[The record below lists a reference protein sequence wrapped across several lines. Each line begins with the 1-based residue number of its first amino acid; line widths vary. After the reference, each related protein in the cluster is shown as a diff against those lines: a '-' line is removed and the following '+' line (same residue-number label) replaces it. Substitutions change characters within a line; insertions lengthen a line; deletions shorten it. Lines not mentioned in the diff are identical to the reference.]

1 MSKHIFYEE
10 SGQFKAALIVQQNE
24 ATYLVD
30 TLHGKRSKVKAGH
43 VFLTFDGDPAAFLQ
57 AAAAAADEIDTDLL
71 WEVCGSDEF
80 SGEDAAREYFGAAPQ
95 AAEYAGTL
103 MALYAAPVYFHKK
116 SKGVFKAA
124 PAETLRQALQAL
136 ARKKQQDAQLDAWVA
151 EMAAGRLPEAVAA
164 DLRSIL
170 HMPDKQSLT
179 YKAFAKAA
187 EAHKHGLLAWA
198 QHLGGVTSLPQ
209 YFLDGFLCKHFPQGV
224 DWADAALPPLPDLPQ
239 ADVAAFSIDG
249 ADTTEIDDALS
260 VTLLADGRRRIGIH
274 IAAPG
279 LAVQADDAA
288 EAEIFARQSTVY
300 YPGGKITMLPE
311 NWIAAFSLDAGAE
324 RPAVS
329 LYAEVDADFQ
339 VLAVESRV
347 EAVRVADNLRIE
359 QIEGVFR
366 PQDGRTGAE
375 VFAHQHT
382 LNWLYDFAVAQQKA
396 RGKYEP
402 DRPPQYDYGIDFD
415 SEGRVRIA
423 RRERG
428 SPIDTVVSELM
439 ILANSTWAQM
449 LDEAGL
455 PGLFRI
461 QTTGKVRMST
471 QAQEHVGLGVRHYA
485 WFTSPLRRA
494 ADYINQKQ
502 LLSLLLPDAE
512 PRFRP
517 KDAMLFAAVGQFES
531 AHAVYADFQRQME
544 AYWSLVYIQ
553 QQGLRE
559 LTAVVLKEEL
569 VRIEGLPLVAR
580 AGGIPFE
587 TLPKTRIRLAVG
599 DIDLATQSIGLQY
612 VTVLP
617 LEVTEPAHRI

>member
-10 SGQFKAALIVQQNE
+10 SGQFKAAVIVQQNE

-30 TLHGKRSKVKAGH
+30 TLHGKRSKVKANH
-43 VFLTFDGDPAAFLQ
+43 VFLTFDGDPEAFLQ
-57 AAAAAADEIDTDLL
+57 AAAAAAAEIDTDLL
-71 WEVCGSDEF
+71 WEVCGSEEF
-80 SGEDAAREYFGAAPQ
+80 SGEEAAREYFGAAPQ

-116 SKGVFKAA
+116 SKGVFKAVLE
-124 PAETLRQALQAL
+124 ETLKQALQAL
-136 ARKKQQDAQLDAWVA
+136 ERKKQQDAQLEAWVT

-179 YKAFAKAA
+179 YKAFTKAA
-187 EAHKHGLLAWA
+187 EAHKHSPLAWA

-209 YFLDGFLCKHFPQGV
+209 YFLDGFLCKHFPKGT
-224 DWADAALPPLPDLPQ
+224 DWAAQDVPPLPDLPE
-239 ADVAAFSIDG
+239 ADVQAFSIDG
-249 ADTTEIDDALS
+249 VDTTEIDDALS
-260 VTLLADGRRRIGIH
+260 VTLLDNGHRRIGIH
-274 IAAPG
+274 IAAPS
-279 LAVQADDAA
+279 LVVQADDAA
-288 EAEIFARQSTVY
+288 ETEIFARQSTVY

-311 NWIAAFSLDAGAE
+311 NWIAAFSLDTGGF

-339 VLAVESRV
+339 VLALESRV
-347 EAVRVADNLRIE
+347 ERVWIADNLRIE
-359 QIEGVFR
+359 AIEAAFQ
-366 PQDGRTGAE
+366 PQAAREEAE
-375 VFAHQHT
+375 AFPHQQA
-382 LNWLYDFAVAQQKA
+382 LNWLYDFAIAQQKA

-402 DRPPQYDYGIDFD
+402 ERPPQYDYSIDFD
-415 SEGRVRIA
+415 AGGRVCIA

-428 SPIDTVVSELM
+428 SPIDTVVSEMM
-439 ILANSTWAQM
+439 ILANSTWAKM

-471 QAQEHVGLGVRHYA
+471 QAQEHVGLGLQHYA

-502 LLSLLLPDAE
+502 LLSLLLPDTA
-512 PRFRP
+512 PRFQP

-531 AHAVYADFQRQME
+531 AHAVYGDFQRQME
-544 AYWSLVYIQ
+544 AYWSLVYIRE
-553 QQGLRE
+553 QGLRE

-580 AGGIPFE
+580 ATGIPFE
-587 TLPKTRIRLAVG
+587 TLPKTRIKLAVG
-599 DIDLATQSIGLQY
+599 AIDLATQSIGLQY

-617 LEVTEPAHRI
+617 LETAV